1 MENQDKKPRFG
12 LRSKIKE
19 LLNPI
24 NLIGLVV
31 GALAGVAYYKL
42 FGSSP
47 TNGPISSSLYLTI
60 LWGALIGF
68 LITDIIYQS
77 FKKRK

>member
-12 LRSKIKE
+12 LRNKIKE

-24 NLIGLVV
+24 NLIGLVI
-31 GALAGVAYYKL
+31 GALAGFAYYSL
-42 FGSSP
+42 FGSSS
-47 TNGPISSSLYLTI
+47 TNGPISSNPYLTI

>member
-1 MENQDKKPRFG
+1 MDNQDKKPRFG
-12 LRSKIKE
+12 LRKKIKE
-19 LLNPI
+19 LLSPI
-24 NLIGLVV
+24 NLVGLAIG
-31 GALAGVAYYKL
+31 AIAGFVYYRL

-47 TNGPISSSLYLTI
+47 TNGPISSSPYLTI

-68 LITDIIYQS
+68 LITDIAYQS